1 MRRCLDERQQRF
13 LALADKVLP
22 AFAERA
28 AHHDRENTFPFDN
41 YGDLRDAGLL
51 RLTVPE
57 ELGGLGAGQ
66 EEMLLVLERLASAD
80 GATALSYAMHVA
92 PLGSWA
98 LTWRRTGAPPLAQV
112 LQMAGQDRLVLAA
125 IASELGTSN
134 LFVDAKTTAT
144 RVEGGYRI
152 TGRKNFGTNSA
163 VASLWA
169 TTARYDDPDNG
180 PRLLI
185 LLADPSAPGVS
196 IEQTWDTLGMRA
208 TQSNDVVFDGM
219 FVPEHGVVQSIP
231 VGHFDAQVLETI
243 ICWTAP
249 SFGAVYTGI
258 AAGALEW
265 TLGQIRRKGLENDPR
280 VQDAVAD
287 VEIMLEVNRSVLER
301 HAAEV
306 SSHRLIDQLTV
317 QEGLSRCAF
326 VKNVCTNNA
335 AAIMTR
341 LLDVVGGAA
350 YMRGQPFERM
360 WRDVQ
365 AGLVMPINNRTGKE
379 LIGASSLGIAVAPV
393 AAPQMPGMPPAGAE
407 GRTR

>member
-1 MRRCLDERQQRF
+1 MRQCLDERQQRF
-13 LALADKVLP
+13 LALTDKVVP
-22 AFAERA
+22 ALAERA
-28 AHHDRENTFPFDN
+28 GRHDRDNTFPADDYN
-41 YGDLRDAGLL
+41 DLRDAGLL

-66 EEMLLVLERLASAD
+66 AEMLLVLERLASA
-80 GATALSYAMHVA
+80 GAATALSYAMHVA

-112 LQMAGQDRLVLAA
+112 LQLAGQDRLILAA
-125 IASELGTSN
+125 IASEVGTSN
-134 LFVDAKTTAT
+134 LFLDAKTTAT
-144 RVEGGYRI
+144 RTEGGYRVS
-152 TGRKNFGTNSA
+152 GRKNFATNSA
-163 VASLWA
+163 VATMWA
-169 TTARYDDPDNG
+169 TTARYEDPDNG

-185 LLADPSAPGVS
+185 LLVDPSVPGVS

-208 TQSNDVVFDGM
+208 TQSNDVVFDDL
-219 FVPEHGVVQSIP
+219 FVPEHAVVQSIP

-265 TLGQIRRKGLENDPR
+265 SIGQVRRRGLAGDPR
-280 VQDAVAD
+280 IQDAIAD
-287 VEIMLEVNRSVLER
+287 VEIMLEVNRSVLQR

-306 SSHRLIDQLTV
+306 SSGRLMEQLTV
-317 QEGLSRCAF
+317 QEGLGRCAL

-335 AAIMTR
+335 AAVMTR
-341 LLDVVGGAA
+341 LVDVVGGGA

-365 AGLVMPINNRTGKE
+365 AGLIMPINNRVGKE
-379 LIGASSLGIAVAPV
+379 LIGASSLDVAVAPV
-393 AAPQMPGMPPAGAE
+393 ADVQMPGSAG
-407 GRTR
+407 

>member
-1 MRRCLDERQQRF
+1 MRQCLDERQQRF
-13 LALADKVLP
+13 LSLTDKVVP
-22 AFAERA
+22 ALAERA
-28 AHHDRENTFPFDN
+28 GRHDRDNTFPFDDYN
-41 YGDLRDAGLL
+41 DLREAGLL

-66 EEMLLVLERLASAD
+66 AEMLPVLERLASA
-80 GATALSYAMHVA
+80 GAATALAYAMHVA

-112 LQMAGQDRLVLAA
+112 LQLAGQDRLVLAA
-125 IASELGTSN
+125 IASEIGTSN
-134 LFVDAKTTAT
+134 LFLDAKTTAT
-144 RVEGGYRI
+144 RTEGGYRI
-152 TGRKNFGTNSA
+152 TGRKNFATNSS
-163 VASLWA
+163 VATMWA
-169 TTARYDDPDNG
+169 TTARYEDPDHG
-180 PRLLI
+180 ARLLV
-185 LLADPSAPGVS
+185 LLVDPSVPGIT

-208 TQSNDVVFDGM
+208 TQSNDVVFDGL

-258 AAGALEW
+258 AAGALDW
-265 TLGQIRRKGLENDPR
+265 AIAQIRRRGLAGDPR

-287 VEIMLEVNRSVLER
+287 VEIMLEVNRSVLQR

-306 SSHRLIDQLTV
+306 SSHRLMEQLTV
-317 QEGLSRCAF
+317 QEGLGRCAF

-365 AGLVMPINNRTGKE
+365 AGLIMPINNRTGKE
-379 LIGASSLGIAVAPV
+379 LIGASSLDVAVAPV
-393 AAPQMPGMPPAGAE
+393 ADLQMPGSE
-407 GRTR
+407 R